1 MAELPLLN
9 IDKHIV
15 RNYQSCVFR
24 PINVLKIGTFAVKA
38 SRFLFSLIKKRGRG
52 KLVTC
57 LIKSDSLLLFY

>member
-15 RNYQSCVFR
+15 RNDQSCVFR

-38 SRFLFSLIKKRGRG
+38 SRFLFSLIK
-52 KLVTC
+52 
-57 LIKSDSLLLFY
+57 SEAEASLSPA